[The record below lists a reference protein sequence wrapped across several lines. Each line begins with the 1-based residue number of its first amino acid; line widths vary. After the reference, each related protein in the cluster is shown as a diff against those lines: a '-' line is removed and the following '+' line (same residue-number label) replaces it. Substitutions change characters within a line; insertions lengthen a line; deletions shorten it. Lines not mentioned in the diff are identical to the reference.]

1 MFSVGNC
8 VHLLAGCHSKILGTI
23 VKYFLSIPAK
33 PLRWFATSIHCHLR
47 KFCISFFFFF
57 LSFFLS
63 EILANGSVAFY
74 SLGLLIFLSAQVSV
88 SLRQLHTHCVSIITL
103 LNWSKSFTSWLSLHH
118 YNDNSLEM
126 VLSSHYLPVILMIY
140 LFISHYKL
148 LRLPHRT
155 LETKTGRGARTED

>member
-1 MFSVGNC
+1 MQLQYTDISENSVL
-8 VHLLAGCHSKILGTI
+8 V
-23 VKYFLSIPAK
+23 
-33 PLRWFATSIHCHLR
+33 
-47 KFCISFFFFF
+47 FFFFSLF

-63 EILANGSVAFY
+63 ELLANGSVAPY
-74 SLGLLIFLSAQVSV
+74 SLELLIFLSAQVSV

-126 VLSSHYLPVILMIY
+126 VLSAHYLTVILMIY
-140 LFISHYKL
+140 LFISHYRL

>member
-23 VKYFLSIPAK
+23 VKYFLSIPTK

-47 KFCISFFFFF
+47 KFCVSFFFFF

-126 VLSSHYLPVILMIY
+126 VLSSHYLTVILMIY
-140 LFISHYKL
+140 LFISHYRL
-148 LRLPHRT
+148 LRLPQRT